1 MAQLKTKDI
10 LFCLFRDKFFQRA
23 NLHISGYKKDSRPQP
38 FAAFGNDAAEVQYI
52 QFITFTREKRT
63 SWAPFLFARL
73 SKRDYFES

>member
-10 LFCLFRDKFFQRA
+10 LFCLFRGKFFQRA
-23 NLHISGYKKDSRPQP
+23 NLDISGYKKDSRPQP
-38 FAAFGNDAAEVQYI
+38 FTAFENDAAEVQYI

-73 SKRDYFES
+73 SKRDSFES